1 MNSIMGKTK
10 KAGLNEEENFKYL
23 EYIYTDV
30 KQQQPQDPTTEL
42 SSR

>member
-1 MNSIMGKTK
+1 MRKTK

-23 EYIYTDV
+23 EYARTGV
-30 KQQQPQDPTTEL
+30 KQQQQDPSTEL